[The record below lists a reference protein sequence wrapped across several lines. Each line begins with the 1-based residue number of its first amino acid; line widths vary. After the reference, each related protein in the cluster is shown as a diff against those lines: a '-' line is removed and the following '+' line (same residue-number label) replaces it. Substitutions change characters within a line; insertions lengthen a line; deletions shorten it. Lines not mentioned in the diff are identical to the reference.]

1 MADKRAL
8 TVLTL
13 AAVVFTGAVMAIAA
27 WKWAAFGYN
36 AMDLA
41 YFAQAAWNGAHGR
54 FFAFSIHPGT
64 TLGDHAEWLLA
75 PLGLVYAVIPHPLT
89 LVFLQA
95 AAIAASA
102 FVLWRIARR
111 SLPPSWALGAAV
123 AFLLLPS
130 AAGMALFEFHVLV
143 FALPLLLLA
152 ADAYLEKRLGRFA
165 LFLGLALLVR
175 EDVALPVFCF
185 GLVALVE
192 RRPWKW
198 VMLPTVFAT
207 AWFAAMLQVIRR
219 FSIGGDYKF
228 FAYYGWLWPFD
239 PGALA
244 QHLLTLPQLEFLVAL
259 LMPLLFLPL
268 VRPKWL
274 VLSLPGY
281 LQVALASWGAGA
293 QLLGT
298 HYLVLLLPGVLL
310 AGIQGLSAVLTGT
323 LPAPLRFLAKDR
335 RAAALALGT
344 AVLFSAATLGP
355 FARGAW
361 ITATERVADAP
372 GRALAL
378 IPDDASVAASERFLP
393 ALAHRE
399 DLIAL
404 RYLFLGITQ
413 YGSAPYDPPPPDFI
427 IYDEDDLLAWHASF
441 PTLGWTR
448 DRYRPGFGRLRALI
462 DNAAYGVVFRDGGVT
477 VWRRGADRPRLS
489 GTVERSVEL
498 TTDIRLAASDAPA
511 LCPGRTDGCPTL
523 LLRPNVATSDDLL
536 LRIAPATGEDR
547 LMTFGVTPTF
557 TWSAGQ
563 TAIVPVT
570 ISPSGADFRLTL
582 VSAEGLLLLDPIGRT
597 VVAWRQVEERSPAV
611 PISPAALAAP
621 PAAADGT
628 P

>member
-1 MADKRAL
+1 MADRRAL
-8 TVLTL
+8 TVLAV
-13 AAVVFTGAVMAIAA
+13 AAVAFSGAVMALAA

-36 AMDLA
+36 AIDLA

-75 PLGLVYAVIPHPLT
+75 PLGLVYAAVPHPLT

-111 SLPPSWALGAAV
+111 GLPSAWALGAAV

-152 ADAYLEKRLGRFA
+152 ADAYREKRLGRFA
-165 LFLGLALLVR
+165 LFLALALLVR

-185 GLVALVE
+185 GLVALLE
-192 RRPWKW
+192 RRSWTW
-198 VMLPTVFAT
+198 VMLPAVLAT
-207 AWFAAMLQVIRR
+207 AWFAAMLQVIGHY
-219 FSIGGDYKF
+219 SVGGDYKF
-228 FAYYGWLWPFD
+228 FAYYGWLWPLD
-239 PGALA
+239 VGALA
-244 QHLLTLPQLEFLVAL
+244 RHLLTLPQLEFLVAL

-274 VLSLPGY
+274 LLALPGY

-298 HYLVLLLPGVLL
+298 HYLVLILPGVLL
-310 AGIQGLSAVLTGT
+310 AGLDGLSAVLAGN
-323 LPAPLRFLAKDR
+323 LPKPLLFLARDR
-335 RAAALALGT
+335 RAAVLALGT
-344 AVLFSAATLGP
+344 AVLFSAVAIGP

-361 ITATERVADAP
+361 IAATERVADAP
-372 GRALAL
+372 RRALSL

-399 DLIAL
+399 DLVAL
-404 RYLFLGITQ
+404 RYLFLGVTQ
-413 YGSAPYDPPPPDFI
+413 YGSARYDPPPPEFLV
-427 IYDEDDLLAWHASF
+427 YDEDDLLAWHASF
-441 PTLGWTR
+441 PTLGWTH
-448 DRYRPGFGRLRALI
+448 DRYRPGFERLRALI
-462 DNAAYGVVFRDGGVT
+462 DNAGYGVVFRDGGVT

-489 GTVERSVEL
+489 GTVERSVAL
-498 TTDIRLAASDAPA
+498 TTDVRLAALDAPA
-511 LCPGRTDGCPTL
+511 LCPGRTGDCPTL
-523 LLRPNVATSDDLL
+523 LLRPNVATAEDLL
-536 LRIAPATGEDR
+536 LRVAPAAGEDR

-557 TWSAGQ
+557 SWSAGQ
-563 TAIVPVT
+563 TTVVPVT
-570 ISPSGADFRLTL
+570 LFPGGTDFRLAL

-597 VVAWRQVEERSPAV
+597 VVAWREAEERSPTV

-621 PAAADGT
+621 PAAADDT